1 MRSFK
6 ETLKKIKWETYIWL
20 IYLPFSVAFYLP
32 VRSWTDYF
40 WLMMMGAFLIVYI
53 LVTEVPRWRRVTIP
67 LELLITGSFAVWP
80 LNFFMITFTAWQ
92 VAFIL
97 STMPRRYFGW
107 FLVAYYTLLG
117 AGVVHSFQTS
127 PTSGVEYAMNAF
139 GLIFPVLSPIMSYG
153 FARSVQIRKQM
164 SQNNRRLENLIR
176 RGERD
181 RIARDLHDTLGQ
193 SFSMI
198 TVKTELAQKLLEKAP
213 ERVPDELRDIAKT
226 SRANLQ
232 LVRQI
237 VADLH
242 QQTLS
247 EVLLEQGKNL
257 AQARIFMFTEH
268 EEAASKWPTE
278 VQNCLAAVIVE
289 AITNVIR
296 HSRASQVWI
305 KFNQVGENYHLEVQ
319 DNGHAKR
326 LTRENA
332 NGITGMLQRV
342 REQNGEF
349 QISSNSIG
357 TLVQVQLSKE

>member
-20 IYLPFSVAFYLP
+20 MYLPFSAAFYLP
-32 VRSWTDYF
+32 ARSWTDYF

-67 LELLITGSFAVWP
+67 LELLITGSFAV
-80 LNFFMITFTAWQ
+80 LSFNFYMIIFTAWQ

-107 FLVAYYTLLG
+107 FLISYYVFLG
-117 AGVVHSFQTS
+117 LGIIRSVQTN
-127 PTSGVEYAMNAF
+127 PIAGVEYTINAL

-289 AITNVIR
+289 AVTNVIR

-305 KFNQVGENYHLEVQ
+305 KFNQVDENYHLEVQ